1 MIRNII
7 IVNDAAHIT
16 GGAGKVALESA
27 KALSA
32 SGFHI
37 VLFSAVGPVDES
49 LIDAGIDVI
58 CLNQYDILS
67 DPKRMRA
74 IIQGVWN
81 EKAYKRFQ
89 RLLSQY
95 SNTNTLI
102 HFHAI
107 IKSLSP
113 CLYVVA
119 AKYNFKMVV
128 TLHDYFLF
136 CPNGGLLNYQKRQIC
151 KMKPSS
157 LQCLLC
163 NCDVRSYPQKIWRFI
178 RQMVETYSFKKNRD
192 ISLIYISKLNYK
204 ICYDNLK
211 EKVSHW
217 YFLQNPIDLNQKS
230 PIAIENNDTYLFIG
244 RISEEKGIAL
254 FCQAVT
260 DLNLRGLVLGDG
272 YLREDYQRRYPNIQ
286 FAGWVTGDEKDKL
299 LRRGKALIFPS
310 LCYEGAPLTIIE
322 MKSYGLPCIVPDLC
336 AAAEEIE
343 DGKTGYIFKSG
354 SLISLENAI
363 RKYERA
369 DVRYFQ
375 NNILNN
381 FSSNKYLLS
390 THCKKLIEIYN
401 SISRV

>member
-81 EKAYKRFQ
+81 EKAYRRFQ
-89 RLLSQY
+89 ELLSQY
-95 SNTNTLI
+95 SNTDTLI

-113 CLYVVA
+113 CLYAAA
-119 AKYNFKMVV
+119 AKYNFKIVV
-128 TLHDYFLF
+128 TLHEYFLF
-136 CPNGGLLNYQKRQIC
+136 CPNGGLFNYQKRQIC
-151 KMKPSS
+151 RIKPSS

-178 RQMVETYSFKKNRD
+178 RQIVETCSFQKNHD
-192 ISLIYISKLNYK
+192 ISLIYISKLNYEV
-204 ICYDNLK
+204 CYENLK
-211 EKVSHW
+211 KKVSHW
-217 YFLQNPIDLNQKS
+217 YFLQNPIDLNRKA
-230 PIAIENNDTYLFIG
+230 PIAIENNNTYLFIG
-244 RISEEKGIAL
+244 RISEEKGIDL
-254 FCQAVT
+254 FCQAMT
-260 DLNLRGLVLGDG
+260 DLNLKGLVLGAG
-272 YLREDYQRRYPNIQ
+272 YLREEYQRKYSNIQ
-286 FAGWVTGDEKDKL
+286 FAGWVTGNEKDKL
-299 LRRGKALIFPS
+299 LRKGKALIFPS
-310 LCYEGAPLTIIE
+310 LWYEGAPLTIIE
-322 MKSYGLPCIVPDLC
+322 MKSYGLPCIVPDQC
-336 AAAEEIE
+336 AAAEEID

-354 SLISLENAI
+354 SLLSLESTI
-363 RKYERA
+363 KKYEKT
-369 DVRYFQ
+369 DIMYFQ
-375 NNILNN
+375 KNILSN
-381 FSSNKYLLS
+381 FDSNKYSLN
-390 THCKKLIEIYN
+390 THCKKLIEIYS
-401 SISRV
+401 SINE